1 MNDRIK
7 NRNSPLITEVWAEEL
22 RKLIHSTHAPI
33 WNASIGDRIEKED
46 FDFVQSFKNS
56 LYHSKENQ
64 NYLDKNGAIQFIRKN
79 QFHSSFFRTQL
90 EGLSLEDDYESIP
103 FTTREDLQTK
113 ITEIIPS
120 DMDLTRMVVNPTS
133 GTTGLP
139 ILAPNHPKA
148 VGCYVPL
155 IEWTVERYGVV
166 PKHNPKSTFAIQIC
180 YQEKTIVYATTHSLA
195 GGAKFAKINLHPL
208 AWKNPNDIEKF
219 IKECSPQILTGDP
232 YALEMAMKMGLD
244 YKPEAIHS
252 TALELTTSL
261 REKLKIHFQCPVINF
276 YSLNETGPIAYACQA
291 NPDWMHILPHDI
303 YVEIVSNETGEV
315 ESTGNVGEIVVTG
328 GRNPYLPLLRYKTGD
343 RGELH
348 YGVCTCGDHFPR
360 LRLLSGRKPV
370 YFTKPNEETV
380 NPIDVARILRRNPHI
395 YQFQVEQF
403 TKKNFICRV
412 SASSEFSELT
422 YISGTSGS
430 TTQGNTLQV
439 QLQLELES
447 LFGLGSEVQID
458 TKFQLDGK
466 KQIAFI
472 NSYLE
477 RSDKIQ

>member
-1 MNDRIK
+1 MSED
-7 NRNSPLITEVWAEEL
+7 WAVEL
-22 RKLIHSTHAPI
+22 EKLIHSPYAPV
-33 WNASIGDRIEKED
+33 WNANIGDRIEKED
-46 FDFVQSFKNS
+46 FDFVQDFKTS

-64 NYLDKNGAIQFIRKN
+64 IYLDQKGAIQFIRKN
-79 QFHSSFFRTQL
+79 QFQSSFFRTQL
-90 EGLSLEDDYESIP
+90 LSLAGQSIDENFESIP

-113 ITEIIPS
+113 IAEIIPS
-120 DMDLTRMVVNPTS
+120 DMDLNRMVVNPTS

-139 ILAPNHPKA
+139 ILAPNHPRA

-166 PKHNPKSTFAIQIC
+166 PKHSPKSTFAVQLC
-180 YQEKTIVYATTHSLA
+180 YQENTIVYATSHSLA
-195 GGAKFAKINLHPL
+195 EGAKFAKINLHPL
-208 AWKNPNDIEKF
+208 AWKNPSDIENF

-261 REKLKIHFQCPVINF
+261 REKLKEHFQCPIINF
-276 YSLNETGPIAYACQA
+276 YSLNETGPIAYICPT
-291 NPDWMHILPHDI
+291 NPNWMHILPHDI
-303 YVEIVSNETGEV
+303 YIEIVSNETGEV
-315 ESTGNVGEIVVTG
+315 KSTGNVGDIVVTG

-348 YGVCTCGDHFPR
+348 YGLCSCGDHFPR

-370 YFTKPNEETV
+370 YFTKPNGETV

-395 YQFQVEQF
+395 YQFQMEQI

-412 SASSEFSELT
+412 SASSEFLELT
-422 YISGTSGS
+422 EVNGKSGT
-430 TTQGNTLQV
+430 TTQGNALQI
-439 QLQLELES
+439 QLQLDLQS
-447 LFGLGSEVQID
+447 LLGFDSEVQVD
-458 TKFQLDGK
+458 TNFPLDGK

-477 RSDKIQ
+477 TPDKIQ